1 MSNSTLGQDIVR
13 LIGCV
18 YLCAS
23 SVEGTYAL
31 IHHLLWKL
39 RIESDVMENKCE
51 KNWSDSYLKIR
62 CRSFEKKMPMDE
74 VRWQQTLEPQ
84 LFSPKTT
91 LLLCAG
97 HPHHPHPSTIHP
109 PSNMKTSTWRIPL
122 SSASRTAGLVGFRAV
137 SQPSPMSTPRP
148 DLIMFLLWGISCIA
162 IAGMFNAKVLTYLKV
177 TSTTWWNLARIFK
190 SLFASHVYICT

>member
-62 CRSFEKKMPMDE
+62 CRSFEKK
-74 VRWQQTLEPQ
+74 
-84 LFSPKTT
+84 
-91 LLLCAG
+91 
-97 HPHHPHPSTIHP
+97 
-109 PSNMKTSTWRIPL
+109 
-122 SSASRTAGLVGFRAV
+122 
-137 SQPSPMSTPRP
+137 
-148 DLIMFLLWGISCIA
+148 
-162 IAGMFNAKVLTYLKV
+162 NA
-177 TSTTWWNLARIFK
+177 NG
-190 SLFASHVYICT
+190 